1 MNKWD
6 ILLIEDNLAHVLITR
21 EAFAD
26 SFSEDCPYSINIINV
41 KDGIEALMY
50 LSKCKIMKE
59 FPDLIIID
67 INLPQMNGLDLLKK
81 IKSHKDY
88 KHIPAIIVTNGTRN
102 WEIHDAYSRHANAF
116 IIKPF
121 KYDDFL
127 EMIELMKEF
136 WFEYAIM
143 PTKIIGGSDGE

>member
-1 MNKWD
+1 MKKWK
-6 ILLIEDNLAHVLITR
+6 ILLIEDNPAHVLITR
-21 EAFAD
+21 EAFAE
-26 SFSEDCPYSINIINV
+26 SYSEESQYSIDITNV
-41 KDGIEALMY
+41 NDGIDALMY
-50 LSKCKIMKE
+50 LSNCKTMNE
-59 FPDLIIID
+59 FPDLLIID
-67 INLPQMNGLDLLKK
+67 INLPQINGLDLLKK

-102 WEIHDAYSRHANAF
+102 WEIHDAYSRYANAF